1 MAYLSVAYNNMY
13 HYLNTDI
20 NHYED
25 IQDLIINEFKNYLI
39 EKEYSNLGINEFKEL
54 FLDNDFKKRLIKNPI
69 YYSYIL
75 HMENK
80 NKIAVIQNKIN
91 YLLFIFV
98 CSIITNLLMN

>member
-1 MAYLSVAYNNMY
+1 MAYLSVAYNNMG

-20 NHYED
+20 NHFED
-25 IQDLIINEFKNYLI
+25 IQDVIINEFRNYLI

-75 HMENK
+75 HKENK
-80 NKIAVIQNKIN
+80 NKIISLENKLN
-91 YLLFIFV
+91 YLLFVFI
-98 CSIITNLLMN
+98 CGIIKNLLMN